1 MSGQNSRRHAPL
13 SRNSA
18 RSILRLHPIAACILA
33 AFANFAWAE
42 DTTLPEIQV
51 QESPESATGPVIGYR
66 ATRSATFTK
75 TDEPLREVP
84 ASVTVVPGQLM
95 KDQAMQSLS
104 DVFRYVP
111 GVLTHQGEGN
121 RDQIILRGNSTT
133 ADFYV
138 NGVRDDAQIFRDL
151 YNLERVEVLKGPG
164 GMIFG
169 RGGAGGVVNRVT
181 KRPVFGE
188 VGEANL
194 TVGSWEQLRGTVDV
208 GRQAGDSVA
217 WRLNAMGERGNSFRD
232 GVELERFA
240 INPTVTF
247 MVNPQTALTLDLEH
261 LDDRR
266 TADRGF
272 PSQNGRPFDADPST
286 FFGNTD
292 QSTAES
298 KVDALSAVLEHD
310 FGEGLTLKNNLRY
323 ARYDKFYQNVYP
335 GSAVNAAG
343 TMRLSAYNN
352 ANLRTNVFNQTDL
365 TKKLTTGSIEHTLL
379 AGVELGHQNSDN
391 VRNSGFFGP
400 TASATN
406 ATVSSS
412 APYAVAT
419 GFRQA
424 GTDAN
429 NVVRS
434 DIAAAYVQDEIAFTP
449 QWKVLAGVRY
459 DHFKVDFDDRRTS
472 NPPTDLS
479 RTDNNFSPRLGLVW
493 IPTAASTYYISY
505 SYAFLPSGEQL
516 GLATTTADLAPEKS
530 INYEIGA
537 RWNLRP
543 GLTLS
548 TAVFRLNKQDVR
560 VADPANPGFFV
571 KTGEQRTDGIEIGL
585 QGDVTR
591 YWQVYGSYAHLDGKI
606 VNPINSG
613 TAATAG
619 AIIPAGRRI
628 GLVPENTFALWNKF
642 ELGAGWGTGLGV
654 IYQGASYTSF
664 NNTVQLPSFY
674 RVDGALYYIFPGR
687 KTRIALNVE
696 NLLDKEYFP
705 TSDGDNNISPGA
717 PINARVTLSMA
728 F

>member
-1 MSGQNSRRHAPL
+1 MPRQYNSV
-13 SRNSA
+13 
-18 RSILRLHPIAACILA
+18 RSIHRLRPLAACILA
-33 AFANFAWAE
+33 AIANFAFAE
-42 DTTLPEIQV
+42 DATLPEVQV
-51 QESPESATGPVIGYR
+51 EGAPETATGPVTGYR

-75 TDEPLREVP
+75 TDEPLKEVP
-84 ASVTVVPGQLM
+84 ASVSVVPGQLM
-95 KDQAMQSLS
+95 KDQAMQGMS

-133 ADFYV
+133 ADFFV

-181 KRPVFGE
+181 KRPVFGGD

-194 TVGSWEQLRGTVDV
+194 TLGSWDQVRGSIDV
-208 GRQAGDSVA
+208 GKQASDTVA
-217 WRLNAMGERGNSFRD
+217 WRLNAMGEKSDSFRD
-232 GVELERFA
+232 GYSLERYA

-247 MVNPQTALTLDLEH
+247 IVSPDTALTIDLEH
-261 LDDRR
+261 LDDKR

-272 PSQNGRPFDADPST
+272 PSQFGLPYDADPST
-286 FFGNTD
+286 FFGNAE
-292 QSTAES
+292 QSNAES
-298 KVDALSAVLEHD
+298 KVDALSIILDHD
-310 FGEGLTLKNNLRY
+310 FGNGLALKNNLRY

-335 GSAVNAAG
+335 GSAVDAANNM
-343 TMRLSAYNN
+343 TLSAYNN
-352 ANLRTNVFNQTDL
+352 ANLRTNIFNQTDL
-365 TKKLTTGSIEHTLL
+365 TKKITTGSLEHSLL
-379 AGVELGHQNSDN
+379 AGVELGHQNSDS

-400 TASATN
+400 TATATSA
-406 ATVSSS
+406 AVSASNPF
-412 APYAVAT
+412 AIAT
-419 GFRQA
+419 GFRPS

-429 NVVRS
+429 SVVRS
-434 DIAAAYVQDEIAFTP
+434 DIAAIYVQDEIAFTP

-459 DHFKVDFDDRRTS
+459 DHFKVDFDDRRTTTA
-472 NPPTDLS
+472 PTDLS
-479 RTDNNFSPRLGLVW
+479 RTDNNYSPRLGLIW
-493 IPTAASTYYISY
+493 TPTAAQTYYASY

-537 RWNLRP
+537 RWDLRP

-548 TAVFRLNKQDVR
+548 TAIFRLNKEDVR
-560 VADPANPGFFV
+560 VADPTNPGFFV
-571 KTGEQRTDGIEIGL
+571 KTGEQRTEGIEIGL
-585 QGDVTR
+585 QGDLTR
-591 YWQVYGSYAHLDGKI
+591 FWQVYGGYAHLDGKI
-606 VNPINSG
+606 INPINTG
-613 TAATAG
+613 TAATVG
-619 AIIPAGRRI
+619 TIIPAGRRI
-628 GLVPENTFALWNKF
+628 GLVPENTFSLWNKF
-642 ELGAGWGTGLGV
+642 DLGAGWGTGLGV

-674 RVDGALYYIFPGR
+674 RLDGAVYYTFPGG
-687 KTRIALNVE
+687 KTRIALNIE

-705 TSDGDNNISPGA
+705 TADGDNNISPGA
-717 PINARVTLSMA
+717 PINGRVTLSMA

>member
-1 MSGQNSRRHAPL
+1 M
-13 SRNSA
+13 
-18 RSILRLHPIAACILA
+18 
-33 AFANFAWAE
+33 AE
-42 DTTLPEIQV
+42 DATLPEVQV
-51 QESPESATGPVIGYR
+51 QGELESATGPVTGYR

-75 TDEPLREVP
+75 TDTPLKEVP
-84 ASVTVVPGQLM
+84 ASVSVVPGQLM
-95 KDQAMQSLS
+95 KDQAMQGMA

-111 GVLTHQGEGN
+111 GALTHQGEGN
-121 RDQIILRGNSTT
+121 RDQIVLRGNSTT
-133 ADFYV
+133 ADFFV

-194 TVGSWEQLRGTVDV
+194 TAGSWEQLRGTIDA
-208 GRQAGDSVA
+208 GKQAGDSVA
-217 WRLNAMGERGNSFRD
+217 WRLNAMGERSNSFRD

-247 MVNPQTALTLDLEH
+247 LVNPDTALTIDLEH
-261 LDDRR
+261 LDDKR

-272 PSQNGRPFDADPST
+272 PSQFGRPYNADPGT
-286 FFGNTD
+286 FFGNAD

-298 KVDALSAVLEHD
+298 KVDALSIVLDHD

-335 GSAVNAAG
+335 GSAVDAAG
-343 TMRLSAYNN
+343 NMTLAAYNN
-352 ANLRTNVFNQTDL
+352 ANLRTNIFNQTDV
-365 TKKLTTGSIEHTLL
+365 TKKLITGSIEHTLL

-400 TASATN
+400 AGTATS
-406 ATVSSS
+406 ATVSASNPF
-412 APYAVAT
+412 AIAT
-419 GFRQA
+419 AFRQT

-434 DIAAAYVQDEIAFTP
+434 DTAAAYVQDEIAFTS

-459 DHFKVDFDDRRTS
+459 DHFKVDFDDRRTTTT
-472 NPPTDLS
+472 PTDLS
-479 RTDNNFSPRLGLVW
+479 RTDDNFSPRLGLIW
-493 IPTAASTYYISY
+493 APTAAQTYYISY

-516 GLATTTADLAPEKS
+516 GLATTTVDLAPEKS

-537 RWNLRP
+537 RWDLLP

-548 TAVFRLNKQDVR
+548 TAIFRLDKEDVR

-571 KTGEQRTDGIEIGL
+571 KTGQQRTDGIEIGL
-585 QGDVTR
+585 QGDLTR
-591 YWQVYGSYAHLDGKI
+591 FWQVYGGYAHLDGHI
-606 VNPINSG
+606 TNPINSG
-613 TAATAG
+613 TAATVG
-619 AIIPAGRRI
+619 TIIPAGQKI
-628 GLVPENTFALWNKF
+628 GLVPENTFSLWNKF
-642 ELGAGWGTGLGV
+642 DLGAGWATGLGV

-664 NNTVQLPSFY
+664 NNTVQLPGFY
-674 RVDGALYYIFPGR
+674 RVDGAVYYTFPGG

-705 TSDGDNNISPGA
+705 TADGDNNISPGA
-717 PINARVTLSMA
+717 PINGRVTLSMA